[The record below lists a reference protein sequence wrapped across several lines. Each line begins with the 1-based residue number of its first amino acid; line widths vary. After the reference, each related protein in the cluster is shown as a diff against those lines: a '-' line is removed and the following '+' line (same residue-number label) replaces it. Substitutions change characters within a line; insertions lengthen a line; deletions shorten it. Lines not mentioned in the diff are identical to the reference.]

1 MASLRR
7 KPNSQYWIACFTLAN
22 GQRAQRSTKA
32 TNRKLAQKL
41 ADEYEAAARTR
52 QTEAQVR
59 RVLSDLHRM
68 TSGSALSSASVREYL
83 DHWIKSKSG
92 TVSGSTQIAYEA
104 TAKDFCEFLGGRADL
119 QLLYLEKADI
129 AGFRNR
135 TASSRA
141 AATANIRLKILRVA
155 LQQAWRD
162 GILDDNPAAKVP
174 LLKVPISDTARRPFT
189 LKELQSLIRAAD
201 GEWKGLILFGVYTGQ
216 RLGDIVRL
224 RWSNIDFNTGTL
236 AFTTRKTHRRQIL
249 PLAKPLR
256 QWLNQRPK
264 SIAPGEHPIFP
275 SLSSHL
281 EKTGRVGPLSN
292 QFFDL
297 MASIGLVPARSHRKR
312 VDGAGR
318 NGRRTSSG
326 LSFHSLRHTAT
337 SLMKN
342 AGISPAIVQEF
353 VGHDSRAISEHYTHI
368 ELASL
373 RNAADSIPKLE
384 W

>member
-7 KPNSQYWIACFTLAN
+7 KPNSQYWIACFTRAN
-22 GQRAQRSTKA
+22 GQRAQRSTKT

-41 ADEYEAAARTR
+41 AEEYETAARTR

-83 DHWIKSKSG
+83 DRWVSSKSA
-92 TVSGSTQIAYEA
+92 TVSGSTHTAYAA
-104 TAKDFCEFLGGRADL
+104 TVRGFCDFLGSRADV

-129 AGFRNR
+129 AGFRNK

-162 GILDDNPAAKVP
+162 GILNDNPAAKVP
-174 LLKVPISDTARRPFT
+174 LLKVPIAETERRPFT
-189 LKELQSLIRAAD
+189 FKELQSLINAAD
-201 GEWKGLILFGVYTGQ
+201 GEWKGVILFGLYTGQ
-216 RLGDIVRL
+216 RLGDIIRL

-256 QWLNQRPK
+256 RWLDQKRKPDLRD
-264 SIAPGEHPIFP
+264 EPIFP
-275 SLSSHL
+275 SLSSQIGI
-281 EKTGRVGPLSN
+281 TGRVGPLSN

-297 MASIGLVPARSHRKR
+297 MASIGLVPVRSHRKR
-312 VDGAGR
+312 DDRAGR

-353 VGHDSRAISEHYTHI
+353 VGHDSRAVSQHYTHI
-368 ELASL
+368 ELATL
-373 RNAADSIPKLE
+373 RTAADSIPELE